1 MTFNEAKSICEVLGG
16 GRLLE
21 GLEFIRELLIAERDE
36 EANIELSEEERMA
49 YFICVNK
56 IRPFF
61 VNFRSISD

>member
-1 MTFNEAKSICEVLGG
+1 MTFNEAKSICEDFSG

-21 GLEFIRELLIAERDE
+21 GLEFIRELLIAERE

-61 VNFRSISD
+61 C